1 MGAASHE
8 AAPNFY
14 EPPAIE
20 SADYADDTDLNEPMM
35 GLLGQHRVA
44 VHGSANICIIGGCF
58 PSPLDNVDRIG

>member
-35 GLLGQHRVA
+35 GLLG
-44 VHGSANICIIGGCF
+44 
-58 PSPLDNVDRIG
+58 